1 MYQRILIAKFLVMGK
16 VLMSNRSFG
25 KVLITLSGF
34 LISVDCL
41 AAVESKQADIMNMMN
56 PTSTFISLTLLSLI
70 PLILVATTT
79 FVRNVI
85 VLSIMRQALG
95 LQQTPPNI
103 VLILLSFFLVMIVM
117 GPTFEVINQVA
128 FQPYLENKL
137 TIQDFFT
144 KAWEPL
150 KTFMITQTHQSDIKL
165 IYELSKTP
173 LPVDS
178 GSISP
183 IKLIPAFM
191 LSELKVAF
199 QIGFVILLPF
209 LVIDII
215 VASILMSL
223 GMIMVPP
230 VTISLPI
237 KLLLFLLIDGW
248 SLLFEVLIRSTH

>member
-1 MYQRILIAKFLVMGK
+1 MKLILKNSASFKTVCTALILFLTTSAVCAAE
-16 VLMSNRSFG
+16 V
-25 KVLITLSGF
+25 SGQADLLKSMNPSSSF
-34 LISVDCL
+34 LI
-41 AAVESKQADIMNMMN
+41 
-56 PTSTFISLTLLSLI
+56 LTLLSLI
-70 PLILVATTT
+70 PLVIVAMTT
-79 FVRNVI
+79 FIRNVI

-103 VLILLSFFLVMIVM
+103 VIILLSVFLMLIVM
-117 GPTFEVINQVA
+117 GPTFDKINNTA
-128 FQPYLENKL
+128 LQPYLAGQVE
-137 TIQDFFT
+137 IGDFVA

-150 KTFMITQTHQSDIKL
+150 KAFMITQTHQSDIKL
-165 IYELSKTP
+165 IYELSKEK
-173 LPVDS
+173 LPVAATD
-178 GSISP
+178 IAAT
-183 IKLIPAFM
+183 KLIPAFM

-248 SLLFEVLIRSTH
+248 SLLFEVLIRSTY

>member
-1 MYQRILIAKFLVMGK
+1 MNNGSL
-16 VLMSNRSFG
+16 G
-25 KVLITLSGF
+25 KVLIALF
-34 LISVDCL
+34 CLFISLDCS
-41 AAVESKQADIMNMMN
+41 AALESTKQVDIMNMMN
-56 PTSTFISLTLLSLI
+56 PTSTFISLTILSLI
-70 PLILVATTT
+70 PLILIATTT

-95 LQQTPPNI
+95 LQQSPPNI

-117 GPTFEVINQVA
+117 GPTFEVINHAA
-128 FQPYLENKL
+128 FQPYLENKI

-150 KTFMITQTHQSDIKL
+150 KAFMITQTHQSDIKL

-191 LSELKVAF
+191 LSELKIAF

-230 VTISLPI
+230 ITISLPI

-248 SLLFEVLIRSTH
+248 SLLFEVLIRSAT

>member
-1 MYQRILIAKFLVMGK
+1 LV
-16 VLMSNRSFG
+16 
-25 KVLITLSGF
+25 VLITLFGF
-34 LISVDCL
+34 LISVDCF
-41 AAVESKQADIMNMMN
+41 AAVESKQADLMNMMN

-223 GMIMVPP
+223 MIMVPP

-248 SLLFEVLIRSTH
+248 SLLFEVLIRSTY

>member
-1 MYQRILIAKFLVMGK
+1 MSYKKFIKALIALSS
-16 VLMSNRSFG
+16 MSICINCF
-25 KVLITLSGF
+25 
-34 LISVDCL
+34 
-41 AAVESKQADIMNMMN
+41 AAVEQSQQSNIMGMLN
-56 PTSTFISLTLLSLI
+56 PTSTFISLTILSLI

-117 GPTFEVINQVA
+117 GPTFEVINKVA
-128 FQPYLENKL
+128 FQPYLDNKI
-137 TIQDFFT
+137 TIQDFFSQ
-144 KAWEPL
+144 AWEPL
-150 KTFMITQTHQSDIKL
+150 KKFMITQTHQSDIKL
-165 IYELSKTP
+165 IYELSKAP

-178 GSISP
+178 TSIVAT
-183 IKLIPAFM
+183 KLIPAFM

-248 SLLFEVLIRSTH
+248 SLLFEVLIRSASS